1 MTFGSG
7 YGSDCQHEMPQIY
20 GNAISNQAGEIKV
33 CGGHEL
39 PDWVK
44 SGHDKGSSISKWPA
58 DADLITTGLAVLE

>member
-1 MTFGSG
+1 
-7 YGSDCQHEMPQIY
+7 MPQIY